1 MKVMTVVGTRPE
13 IIRLSRVISQLE
25 RYFDH
30 VLVNTEQNYD
40 PNLNEIFFK
49 DLGLAPAKYNLGI
62 ACNTY
67 GETIANL
74 MAKIEEVLIK
84 EKPDAFL
91 VLGDTHSGL
100 SALVAKYYKIP
111 IFHLEAG
118 NRCFDER
125 VPEEINRRIID
136 HISDVNLAYSQIS
149 REYLL
154 REGLPP
160 DRIVVIGSPM
170 REVLDH
176 YKPKIDTSD
185 ILRRMR
191 IERGKYL
198 LVSLH
203 RAENLTNKQGFS
215 DFVNSLNMLSYEYDV
230 PIIFPTH
237 PRFRAT
243 WNSVEFP
250 LADHVRLIDPLPFS
264 DFVKLQISSFCV
276 LSDSGTISEE
286 SSILGFPAVNL
297 RLTHERPESTEEAHI
312 PLSGL
317 KSSDV
322 LRAVRLVTQLHEN
335 PTSEYRKVYDYQAN
349 NVSLKIPILI
359 ESYVKFIK
367 RIVYRVEDE
376 Q

>member
-13 IIRLSRVISQLE
+13 IIRLSRVISQLG

-40 PNLNEIFFK
+40 SNLNEIFFK
-49 DLGLAPAKYNLGI
+49 DLELSPAKYNLSI
-62 ACNTY
+62 AGGSY

-74 MAKIEEVLIK
+74 MTKMEEVLIV

-100 SALVAKYYKIP
+100 SALVAKHYKIP

-176 YKPKIDTSD
+176 YTTKIDASD
-185 ILRRMR
+185 ILHRMK
-191 IERGKYL
+191 IDEGKYL

-203 RAENLTNKQGFS
+203 RAENLTNKQNLS
-215 DFVNSLNMLSYEYDV
+215 DFVESLNKLAFEYEI
-230 PIIFPTH
+230 PIIFPMH

-250 LADHVRLIDPLPFS
+250 LADYVQLVNPLPFT
-264 DFVKLQISSFCV
+264 DFVKLQINSFCV

-317 KSSDV
+317 KPSDV
-322 LRAVRLVTQLHEN
+322 VRAVQLVTQLHKD
-335 PTSEYRKVYDYQAN
+335 PTTEYRKVYDYQAN

-359 ESYVKFIK
+359 ESYVKFVK
-367 RIVYRVEDE
+367 RIVYRLEDE

>member
-40 PNLNEIFFK
+40 LNLNEIFFK
-49 DLGLAPAKYNLGI
+49 DLDLAPAKYNLSI
-62 ACNTY
+62 AGSSY

-74 MAKIEEVLIK
+74 MSKMEKVLVE

-100 SALVAKYYKIP
+100 SALMAKHYKIP

-170 REVLDH
+170 REVLAH
-176 YKPKIDTSD
+176 YRRKIDASD
-185 ILRRMR
+185 ILCRMK
-191 IERGKYL
+191 IEAGKYL

-203 RAENLTNKQGFS
+203 RAENLTNKENFA
-215 DFVNSLNMLSYEYDV
+215 DFVDSLNKLADEYDI
-230 PIIFPTH
+230 PIIFPMH
-237 PRFRAT
+237 PRFQAT

-250 LADHVRLIDPLPFS
+250 FAEHVRLVNPLPFS
-264 DFVKLQISSFCV
+264 DFVKLQVSSFCV

-317 KSSDV
+317 KSNDV
-322 LRAVRLVTQLHEN
+322 VRAVRLVTQLRKD
-335 PTSEYRKVYDYQAN
+335 PATSYRPVYDYQAT
-349 NVSLKIPILI
+349 NVSLKIPVLI
-359 ESYVKFIK
+359 ESYVKFVK
-367 RIVYRVEDE
+367 RIVYRLEDE

>member
-13 IIRLSRVISQLE
+13 IIRLSRIINELE
-25 RYFDH
+25 RHFDH

-40 PNLNEIFFK
+40 SNLNEIFFE
-49 DLGLAPAKYNLGI
+49 DLGLNPAKYNLGI
-62 ACNTY
+62 AGNSY

-74 MAKIEEVLIK
+74 MAKIEEVLSI

-100 SALVAKYYKIP
+100 SALVAKHYRVP

-176 YKPKIDTSD
+176 YWPKIEASF
-185 ILRRMR
+185 ILD
-191 IERGKYL
+191 ELNLGQGKYL

-203 RAENLTNKQGFS
+203 RAENLTDKDNFS
-215 DFVNSLNMLSYEYDV
+215 DFVLSLNSLAQEYGL

-237 PRFRAT
+237 PRFMAI
-243 WNSVEFP
+243 WNDIDFP
-250 LADHVRLIDPLPFS
+250 LNDLVQLIKPLPFS
-264 DFVKLQISSFCV
+264 DFIKLQINSFCV

-286 SSILGFPAVNL
+286 SSILGFPAINL
-297 RLTHERPESTEEAHI
+297 RLAHERPESTEEAHI

-317 KSSDV
+317 KPIEVS
-322 LRAVRLVTQLHEN
+322 RAVQLVTQLHRN
-335 PTSEYRKVYDYQAN
+335 STIKYRKVYDYQAN
-349 NVSLKIPILI
+349 NVSLKVPILV

-367 RIVYRVEDE
+367 RVVYRIEN
-376 Q
+376 